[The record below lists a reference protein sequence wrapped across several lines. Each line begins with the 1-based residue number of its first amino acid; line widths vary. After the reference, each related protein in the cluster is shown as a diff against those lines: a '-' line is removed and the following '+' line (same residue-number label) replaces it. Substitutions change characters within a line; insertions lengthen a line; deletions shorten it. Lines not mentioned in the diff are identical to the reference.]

1 MADQPPFDTALLDA
15 LMAEAG
21 LDLLLVTSKHNVQY
35 MLGGHRALF
44 FDYMD
49 AMGVSRYV
57 PVIVYARGAAAQT
70 GYVGHRTETNQA
82 QIAPFW
88 MDAAQTTSWGSVDA
102 IEKAVA
108 YAKEQGFAMGR
119 IGIEAAFLPFDSGQ
133 MLTRLTTGSELV
145 DALDLLERLRMRK
158 TPHELA
164 LLRTASEQVAAAML
178 DVFAG
183 CAPGM
188 TKRDLTDQLRQH
200 EAVRGLTFEYC
211 LIAAGSS
218 HNRAPSD
225 QVIAA
230 GDVINLDSGANMHGY
245 IGDIARMGIVGTPD
259 SELVDLLGLVDEL
272 QQAAF
277 RAVRPGAMGAELY
290 VGPEALIAASPLR
303 EHLHFVGHGMGLVTH
318 EAPHLTRKGPVPYH
332 DDDARLPLEAGTVL
346 SIESTLRHPT
356 RGFIKL
362 EDTVAVTETGC
373 EIFANEHRG
382 WTQTGT
388 GKRAALAA

>member
-1 MADQPPFDTALLDA
+1 MAAQPPFDTALLDT
-15 LMAEAG
+15 LMAAAG

-57 PVIVYARGAAAQT
+57 PVIVYPRGAAAQT
-70 GYVGHRTETNQA
+70 GYIGHRTETNQA
-82 QIAPFW
+82 QVAPFW
-88 MDAAQTTSWGSVDA
+88 MEAAQTTSWGSVDA

-108 YAKEQGFAMGR
+108 YAKQQGFAMAR

-133 MLTRLTTGSELV
+133 MLARLTPGSELV

-158 TPHELA
+158 TPQEIA

-183 CAPGM
+183 CVPGM

-200 EAVRGLTFEYC
+200 ETDRGLTFEYC

-225 QVIAA
+225 QVIEA
-230 GDVINLDSGANMHGY
+230 GDVINLDSGANKHGY

-259 SELVDLLGLVDEL
+259 SELVDLLGLIDEL

-277 RAVRPGAMGAELY
+277 RAVRPGALGPSYMPDPSADRRVAVAGAS
-290 VGPEALIAASPLR
+290 ALRRPRHWAS
-303 EHLHFVGHGMGLVTH
+303 
-318 EAPHLTRKGPVPYH
+318 
-332 DDDARLPLEAGTVL
+332 
-346 SIESTLRHPT
+346 SPT
-356 RGFIKL
+356 RRP
-362 EDTVAVTETGC
+362 TS
-373 EIFANEHRG
+373 R
-382 WTQTGT
+382 
-388 GKRAALAA
+388 